1 MKGDFPG
8 SPLLSAHPTEGYG
21 ESSPRPEGP
30 WASTHLSLQEIQKT
44 PTIPGLLL
52 KSLRCSQAWGEG
64 ERGRAEDRAKAET
77 QTPAPSSQISSE
89 PARWPP
95 PPPRA
100 GGLLPR
106 GRGRKL
112 LRLRT
117 PARHS
122 SGLDGP
128 GGSEARTR
136 AAAT

>member
-1 MKGDFPG
+1 MKGVFPG
-8 SPLLSAHPTEGYG
+8 SPLRSAHPTEGYG

-30 WASTHLSLQEIQKT
+30 WASTHLSFQEIQKT

-77 QTPAPSSQISSE
+77 QTPSSQISSE
-89 PARWPP
+89 TARWL
-95 PPPRA
+95 PRA
-100 GGLLPR
+100 GGLLLR
-106 GRGRKL
+106 RRGRKL

-136 AAAT
+136 ATAT

>member
-1 MKGDFPG
+1 MKGVFPG

-30 WASTHLSLQEIQKT
+30 WASTHLSFQEIQKT

-52 KSLRCSQAWGEG
+52 KSLCCSQAWGEG

-77 QTPAPSSQISSE
+77 PTPTPSSQISSE
-89 PARWPP
+89 TARW
-95 PPPRA
+95 PPRA
-100 GGLLPR
+100 GGLLLR

-112 LRLRT
+112 LRLRA